1 MGSPLGRR
9 RLAGAYYVVRGL
21 RHVFRLRGNGGGGKL
36 PEPGGGFRL
45 RNGGPRLMKRE
56 REEITLADI
65 LLCVLTWI
73 ALGLGLAWA
82 F

>member
-1 MGSPLGRR
+1 M
-9 RLAGAYYVVRGL
+9 
-21 RHVFRLRGNGGGGKL
+21 N
-36 PEPGGGFRL
+36 
-45 RNGGPRLMKRE
+45 RE

>member
-1 MGSPLGRR
+1 
-9 RLAGAYYVVRGL
+9 
-21 RHVFRLRGNGGGGKL
+21 
-36 PEPGGGFRL
+36 
-45 RNGGPRLMKRE
+45 MKRE

-65 LLCVLTWI
+65 LLWVLTWT

>member
-1 MGSPLGRR
+1 
-9 RLAGAYYVVRGL
+9 
-21 RHVFRLRGNGGGGKL
+21 
-36 PEPGGGFRL
+36 
-45 RNGGPRLMKRE
+45 MKRE

-65 LLCVLTWI
+65 LLCVLTWT